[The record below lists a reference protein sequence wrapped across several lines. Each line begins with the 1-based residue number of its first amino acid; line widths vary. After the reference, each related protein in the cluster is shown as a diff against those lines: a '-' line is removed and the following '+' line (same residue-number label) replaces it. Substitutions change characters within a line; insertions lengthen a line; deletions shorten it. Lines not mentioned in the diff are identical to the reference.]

1 MGLDGKVLIRKFLVK
16 KINIPKKVG
25 KKIHY
30 IIILSPKFLKKYII
44 NKTAPTI
51 TNRIVHRIFFIRNFI
66 KYLMKSNNSFIT
78 KSTKN

>member
-1 MGLDGKVLIRKFLVK
+1 MTSVLPVHLVPQTKNPTDVGLDGKVLIRKFLVK

-51 TNRIVHRIFFIRNFI
+51 KIR
-66 KYLMKSNNSFIT
+66 
-78 KSTKN
+78 